1 MRALIPGRLDRGDSS
16 ARAVRLDLI
25 LRRDAPLR
33 EHIKGDRSNE
43 NIIYVEN
50 Y

>member
-16 ARAVRLDLI
+16 TRGVRLDLI
-25 LRRDAPLR
+25 LGRDAPLR
-33 EHIKGDRSNE
+33 KHIKDDRSNE
-43 NIIYVEN
+43 NIIYEEN

>member
-1 MRALIPGRLDRGDSS
+1 MMALIPGRLDWGDSCT
-16 ARAVRLDLI
+16 RGVRLDLI
-25 LRRDAPLR
+25 LGRDAPLR
-33 EHIKGDRSNE
+33 KHIKGERSNE